1 MKNLFKF
8 LSIGLLTALL
18 ASCGSPKQEATP
30 LPSEPV
36 DSATSE
42 PIESMESSESS
53 EHIEIQ
59 PSESSE
65 PIVSSDPVASSE
77 SIVSSEPV
85 VSSEPI
91 PSSEPVVSSEPI
103 EPSESSEPSSVE
115 PAPAALTLDF
125 STITE
130 SLTYNDASMNEAW
143 GSEALTISNVS
154 AVYAGAG
161 IGGCHANEFGLIKMG
176 TGKKQGTFTVT
187 TSESFAKVVVNC
199 HGFYVPSEKFPNND
213 NKFDVNG
220 ITVDAPFNATGAAED
235 LEFTLAEP
243 ATSWTFTSMN
253 RVYVWSITWSN

>member
-8 LSIGLLTALL
+8 LSIGLLTTSL
-18 ASCGSPKQEATP
+18 ASCGSPKSEIPP

-36 DSATSE
+36 DSATSG
-42 PIESMESSESS
+42 PVESIESSESS
-53 EHIEIQ
+53 EPIEIQ
-59 PSESSE
+59 SSESSE
-65 PIVSSDPVASSE
+65 PVVSSDPVISSE
-77 SIVSSEPV
+77 PIVSSEPV

-91 PSSEPVVSSEPI
+91 VS
-103 EPSESSEPSSVE
+103 SESSEPSSVE

-125 STITE
+125 STIAE
-130 SLTYNDASMNEAW
+130 SATYNDASMNEAL
-143 GSEALTISNVS
+143 GNEALTISNVS

-161 IGGCHANEFGLIKMG
+161 AGGCHANEFGLIKMG

-187 TSESFAKVVVNC
+187 TAEPFAKVVVNC
-199 HGFYVPSEKFPNND
+199 HGFYTPSEKYPNND

>member
-1 MKNLFKF
+1 MKNFFKF
-8 LSIGLLTALL
+8 LSIGLLAASL
-18 ASCGSPKQEATP
+18 ASCHSPESEVTP

-42 PIESMESSESS
+42 PIESIESSESS
-53 EHIEIQ
+53 ESIEIQ
-59 PSESSE
+59 SSESSE
-65 PIVSSDPVASSE
+65 LIVSSEPVVSSDPV
-77 SIVSSEPV
+77 ISSEPV

-91 PSSEPVVSSEPI
+91 VS
-103 EPSESSEPSSVE
+103 SESSEPSSVE

-130 SLTYNDASMNEAW
+130 SVTYNDASMNEAW

-161 IGGCHANEFGLIKMG
+161 AGGCHANEFGLIKMG
-176 TGKKQGTFTVT
+176 TGKKEGTFTVT
-187 TSESFAKVVVNC
+187 TSEPFAKVVVNC
-199 HGFYVPSEKFPNND
+199 HAFYTPSEKYPNND

-220 ITVDAPFNATGAAED
+220 ITVDAPFNSTGAAEA
-235 LEFTLAEP
+235 LEFAPAEP

-253 RVYVWSITWSN
+253 RVYIWSITWSN